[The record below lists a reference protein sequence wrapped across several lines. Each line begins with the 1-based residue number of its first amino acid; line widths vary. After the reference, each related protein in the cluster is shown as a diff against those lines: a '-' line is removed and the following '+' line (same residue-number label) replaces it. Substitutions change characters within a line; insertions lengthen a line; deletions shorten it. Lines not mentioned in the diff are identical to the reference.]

1 MSRTAA
7 IRRHNALS
15 RTTRNRTYKS
25 SRVHAGLRAVRGAAL
40 FSVRRCMV
48 RIGTGLLALCLG
60 AIAHAGVPAQWNGT
74 TGNYSDVTK
83 WSGGA
88 VPCGA
93 YDVTLPAGGYT
104 VTMDVAAC
112 SVETVAVG
120 DNVTFRIAAGKS
132 YAVTLGGSIAGL
144 VDDAG
149 GTFAGL
155 PAGFAG
161 TRARAS
167 VSAAGTASIG
177 GTSYSSAG
185 LASAATLFN
194 ATGASSLLNL
204 PTLQSINA
212 AFDDGTGLS
221 AAHAVSASSGGT
233 IRLPNLASVT
243 LPVRRDD
250 YLQFTANGGSIE
262 LPALAS
268 LGGGAGFANFVAQ
281 GGSTLALPALV
292 TNSAPAEFAAYSG
305 STLSL
310 AGPAPF
316 DYSAVGFGWAN
327 GTNTFYANG
336 TGALLDAPAVRS
348 YNDAYDDNTGLATVH
363 YVQAVSGGNVRLPN
377 LASVTT
383 PVRREDYLHF
393 NASDG
398 FLDLSS
404 LATIGGGAGYAQFTA
419 QGGSTVALP
428 ALTSPAA
435 PVAFNAYSGG
445 TLRLAGAAPIDYSAT
460 GFGWY
465 SGANTFYA
473 TGTGSLVD
481 APAVRSFNDAFDD
494 GTGLST
500 VHYVQALSGGTVRL
514 PGLTSVTVPVRR
526 DDYVHFNA
534 NGGAL
539 ELPALAT
546 IGGSAGFA
554 YFTAQG
560 GSTLSLPALTTPA
573 APVEFG
579 AYGGGTLRLA
589 GASPITYSA
598 AGFAWA
604 NGTNTI
610 YASGD
615 GSLVDAP
622 AIHAYSDAYDDG
634 TGLATVH
641 YVQAVSNGTV
651 RLPNLASVTVPVR
664 REDYTHFN
672 VTGGTL
678 ELPALATITGSGGY
692 GYFTAQGGSTLSLP
706 SLATLAAPVEFGAY
720 SGGTVRLA
728 GATPLDYSD
737 AGLGWANG
745 TSTFYANGAGSLI
758 DAPAVRS
765 YSAAFDDATGLTT
778 AHLVQAVS
786 GGTLRFPNLV
796 TLTVPVRR
804 EDYVQLNATAG
815 TIELPALATIG
826 GANGYG
832 YVTAQGGGTISL
844 PSLAT
849 VTAPVEY
856 GAYSGGTVRLAGA
869 PPLDYRATGFA
880 WANGTNVL
888 YATGAGSQI
897 DAPALRSIDDG
908 FDDGS
913 GLGTYHQVEALDG
926 GTLTL
931 PNVASITTPVRAED
945 SFQVNAN
952 AGTVDLSGLRQ
963 VVGTGRLYV
972 TAQGG
977 GTVQLGDVTL
987 AAPLTANVT
996 TGGVLRAA
1004 DLRDDPA
1011 TTVSST
1017 ITLSTADAT
1026 IDVTHNLELGADIA
1040 LTATQPN
1047 SHLSVGGNFTHRL
1060 AAASKLGLEQAIVTM
1075 DGTAPQALE
1084 AASADGGTARP
1095 VSPSYG
1101 LGQLVV
1107 GTAGRT
1113 TTVVVQDLLDGGHR
1127 GATGEVVHL
1136 LGLDPATNVHPEG
1149 LRIEPGST
1157 LSLGCVD
1164 VYVFADRNAATAVR
1178 LRDLFPVGVYR
1189 IPYDR
1194 GFLELGPDTDGDGL
1208 PDCRDN
1214 CPRTPNADQLDTNGN
1229 GIGDACEVIV
1239 PLDQS
1244 GVALELQGLGT
1255 HSETG
1260 FAVSRAGDVNHDGL
1274 GDFLVGAPG
1283 YSPNGGLVQGGAA
1296 ALFLGATDN
1305 AQRALPDVIFTGA
1318 NPHERAGVALA
1329 GGVDLNCDGTPDLV
1343 IGAEDVDRT
1352 GASPVATGNGKVY
1365 VIFFD
1370 PHDAVHYPKLNDG
1383 NPGTTGD
1390 VVSLALVGQLG
1401 GIPGIVYTG
1410 TTLGD
1415 RAGASVAVGA
1425 LDEGGSAN
1433 EILIGAPGR
1442 APGGRNAAGSA
1453 YLVFGSCARSGVIAL
1468 GRVANGGPDQ
1478 VPGVVIEGSAAGD
1491 RLGSSVALPGDVV
1504 GTPHPDI
1511 VIGAPGTTTTVP
1523 GGGAVYAIEGGGMI
1537 AQFVESGSIGEN
1549 PRPIKGTK
1557 LTGSQDFESLG
1568 TSVASAGD
1576 NLVDGNVDLL
1586 IGAPLY
1592 DRSPLAAGADAGRVI
1607 QTSAH
1612 LPYGELSADRVGA
1625 PANDPSSIAGVI
1637 YVGARGGDQLGASV
1651 AGLMDVTGDGRDE
1664 AAFGAPYAD
1673 PLGVVDAGA
1682 TYVVRGAVP
1691 ARFDLGTID
1700 LAQGFPGTILVG
1712 TQAGEHSGFAVDGV
1726 ADVDGNGKGD
1736 FVIGAPGRD
1745 AVSLGDD
1752 SGLAYVVTQC
1762 GTSDVDGDGVLD
1774 CNDNCVTRAN
1784 ASQSDGDGDGV
1795 GDACDGCPSIT
1806 DPSQA
1811 DGDRDGVPDACD
1823 DCPAVVNADQRDA
1836 DHDGVG
1842 DACDTN
1848 PVFVVSSDPLVP
1860 HDFTSIQV
1868 AINSTT
1874 ESGTTIRVL
1883 GGLGP
1888 YHENVLIDHGKVF
1901 TLSGA
1906 GNATPVVIEV
1916 AAGAALTIEST
1927 HGTTP
1932 VVVDHLTLRGPTG
1945 LAAKVPV
1952 VLDQVVVENA
1962 SVVGIDLLT
1971 NSGAH
1976 RITGLETRGT
1986 TVDAIHVAT
1995 GTTLD
2000 LAASKLAGITGTGLT
2015 VNGTVRATNVL
2026 IAQAG
2031 KGATL
2036 GAGGTL
2042 ALLHATIADCSGPGV
2057 EFAGQAT
2064 VTGSLFWNN
2073 GGGDLPGVDCAHV
2086 SWSDVCSPSC
2096 APVNG
2101 TFCANPLFVS
2111 ATDYRLQA
2119 ASQALERGPS
2129 PALFD
2134 GTPCTDLAGNPRGLD
2149 HDGDG
2154 LARRDAGAYER
2165 RNTTLA
2171 PPDVTGLAFTSKQ
2184 HVTWTAVPGAA
2195 RYHVYRDLVSNLGYA
2210 NFGQCADALDPLSTD
2225 TQFDDPSL
2233 PGAGAAW
2240 GYVVSAEAPNGHE
2253 GTLGDATCT
2262 ERSNFSPCP

>member
-1 MSRTAA
+1 MSRTVA
-7 IRRHNALS
+7 IRPHNALS
-15 RTTRNRTYKS
+15 RAAHGRTYRPT
-25 SRVHAGLRAVRGAAL
+25 RVHAGLTAIRGAAL
-40 FSVRRCMV
+40 FSMRRMV
-48 RIGTGLLALCLG
+48 RICVGLLALCLAG
-60 AIAHAGVPAQWNGT
+60 VAHAGAPAQWNGT
-74 TGNYSDVTK
+74 SGNYSDVTK
-83 WSGGA
+83 WSGGV

-93 YDVTLPAGGYT
+93 YDVTLPAGSYT
-104 VTMDVAAC
+104 VTMDVASC
-112 SVETVAVG
+112 SVESVSVG
-120 DNVTFRIAAGKS
+120 DNVTFRISAGKS
-132 YAVTLGGSIAGL
+132 YTVTVGGSIAGV
-144 VDDAG
+144 VDDPG

-161 TRARAS
+161 THARAS
-167 VSAAGTASIG
+167 VSAAGTAALG

-185 LASAATLFN
+185 LGGAATLFS
-194 ATGASSLLNL
+194 AAGAGSLLNL
-204 PTLQSINA
+204 ATLQSLSA

-221 AAHAVSASSGGT
+221 SAHVLTATGGGT
-233 IRLPNLASVT
+233 VRFPVLASAA
-243 LPVRRDD
+243 LPLRVEDS
-250 YLQFTANGGSIE
+250 LQINANGGTLE
-262 LPALAS
+262 LPQLATI
-268 LGGGAGFANFVAQ
+268 GGSGSGFANFIAQ
-281 GGSTLALPALV
+281 GGSTLALPALASV
-292 TNSAPAEFAAYSG
+292 TAPAEFAAYTG

-310 AGPAPF
+310 AGAAPL
-316 DYSAVGFGWAN
+316 DYTAAGFRWAN
-327 GTNTFYANG
+327 GVNTFYASG
-336 TGALLDAPAVRS
+336 AGALLDAPAVRS
-348 YNDAYDDNTGLATVH
+348 YDDAYDDNTGLATVH
-363 YVQAVSGGNVRLPN
+363 YVQAVSGGTVRLPN
-377 LASVTT
+377 LSSLTT
-383 PVRREDYLHF
+383 PVRREDFLQF
-393 NASDG
+393 NASG
-398 FLDLSS
+398 GSLDLSS
-404 LATIGGGAGYAQFTA
+404 LATLGSNAGYAYFTA
-419 QGGSTVALP
+419 QAGSTLALP
-428 ALTSPAA
+428 ALKTPTAPAT
-435 PVAFNAYSGG
+435 FGAYSGG
-445 TLRLAGAAPIDYSAT
+445 TVRLAGASPIDYPAT
-460 GFGWY
+460 GFAWS

-481 APAVRSFNDAFDD
+481 APAVRSFSDAYDD
-494 GTGLST
+494 GTGLAT

-514 PGLTSVTVPVRR
+514 PGLQTVTVPTRR
-526 DDYVHFNA
+526 EDYVHFNA
-534 NGGAL
+534 NGGTL
-539 ELPALAT
+539 ELPALST
-546 IGGSAGFA
+546 IAGTAGYA

-560 GSTLSLPALTTPA
+560 GSTLSLPAFATTA

-579 AYGGGTLRLA
+579 AYSGGTVRLA
-589 GASPITYSA
+589 GAPIAYSA
-598 AGFAWA
+598 AGFEWA
-604 NGTNTI
+604 NGTNTF
-610 YASGD
+610 YATGD

-622 AIHAYSDAYDDG
+622 AVHSYSDAFDDG
-634 TGLATVH
+634 TGLASVH
-641 YVQAVSNGTV
+641 YVQALSNGTV
-651 RLPNLASVTVPVR
+651 RLPNLATVTVPVR
-664 REDYTHFN
+664 REDYLHFN
-672 VTGGTL
+672 ANGGTL
-678 ELPALATITGSGGY
+678 ELPALATIAGSGGY
-692 GYFTAQGGSTLSLP
+692 GYFTAQGGSTLALP
-706 SLATLAAPVEFGAY
+706 ALANFAAPVQFGAY

-737 AGLGWANG
+737 AGLAWANG
-745 TSTFYANGAGSLI
+745 ASTFYATGAGSLI

-778 AHLVQAVS
+778 YHIVQALS
-786 GGTLRFPNLV
+786 GGTLRFPNLA

-804 EDYVQLNATAG
+804 EDYIHLNANGG
-815 TIELPALATIG
+815 TLELPALATITG
-826 GANGYG
+826 GAGYA
-832 YVTAQGGGTISL
+832 YVTAQGGGTIAL
-844 PSLAT
+844 PSLAS

-856 GAYSGGTVRLAGA
+856 GAYAGGVVRLAGA
-869 PPLDYRATGFA
+869 QPVDFRATGFG
-880 WANGTNVL
+880 WANGSSVL

-908 FDDGS
+908 FDDATGFATIHYAQA
-913 GLGTYHQVEALDG
+913 LGGGRLD
-926 GTLTL
+926 L
-931 PNVASITTPVRAED
+931 PHVTSITTPVRAED
-945 SFQVNAN
+945 AFQLIADQ
-952 AGTVDLSGLRQ
+952 GTIDLSGLRQ
-963 VVGTGRLYV
+963 VAGAGRFYV
-972 TAQGG
+972 TAQTG

-987 AAPLTANVT
+987 VAPATLNATN
-996 TGGVLRAA
+996 GGILRAA
-1004 DLRDDPA
+1004 ALRDDPA

-1017 ITLSTADAT
+1017 ITLGTADAT
-1026 IDVTHNLELGADIA
+1026 LDVTGNLELGADIA
-1040 LTATQPN
+1040 LSATQPN
-1047 SHLSVGGNFTHRL
+1047 TRLSIGGSFTHRL
-1060 AAASKLGLEQAIVTM
+1060 ALASKLGLEQAIVTM

-1084 AASADGGTARP
+1084 AASADGGTTRP
-1095 VSPSYG
+1095 ASPSYG

-1107 GTAGRT
+1107 GTADRT

-1127 GATGEVVHL
+1127 GAAGEVVYL

-1164 VYVFADRNAATAVR
+1164 VYVFASKSAATAVR
-1178 LRDLFPVGVYR
+1178 LRDLFPAGVYR

-1214 CPRTPNADQLDTNGN
+1214 CPRTPNADQLDTNGD

-1239 PLDQS
+1239 PLDGG
-1244 GVALELQGLGT
+1244 GVSLELQGLGT

-1260 FAVSRAGDVNHDGL
+1260 FAVSRAGDVNHDDL

-1283 YSPNGGLVQGGAA
+1283 YSPSGSFTQAGAA
-1296 ALFLGATDN
+1296 ALFLGATDST
-1305 AQRALPDVIFTGA
+1305 QRALPDVIFTGA

-1352 GASPVATGNGKVY
+1352 GGSPVPTGSGKVY

-1383 NPGTTGD
+1383 NPATTGD
-1390 VVSLALVGQLG
+1390 VVSLALVGQPG

-1415 RAGASVAVGA
+1415 RAGAAVAVGA
-1425 LDEGGSAN
+1425 LDEGGPAP

-1442 APGGRNAAGSA
+1442 APGGRTAAGSA
-1453 YLVFGSCARSGVIAL
+1453 YLVFGSCARAGVVAL
-1468 GRVANGGPDQ
+1468 DRVANGGPDQ
-1478 VPGVVIEGSAAGD
+1478 VPGVVFEGSAAGD
-1491 RLGSSVALPGDVV
+1491 RLGTSVALPGDVV

-1523 GGGAVYAIEGGGMI
+1523 GGGSVYAIEGGGMI
-1537 AQFVESGSIGEN
+1537 AQYVESGSIGEN
-1549 PRPIKGTK
+1549 PKPIKGTR
-1557 LTGSQDFESLG
+1557 LSGSQEFEALG
-1568 TSVASAGD
+1568 SSVASAGD
-1576 NLVDGNVDLL
+1576 NLVDGHVDLL

-1592 DRSPLAAGADAGRVI
+1592 DRSPLAACADAGRVI
-1607 QTSAH
+1607 HTSAL
-1612 LPYGELSADRVGA
+1612 LPYGDVSADRVGA

-1637 YVGARGGDQLGASV
+1637 YVGARGGDQLGTSV
-1651 AGLMDVTGDGRDE
+1651 AGLMDVTGDGRAE

-1682 TYVVRGAVP
+1682 TYVANGFVP

-1774 CNDNCVTRAN
+1774 CTDNCVTTPN
-1784 ASQSDGDGDGV
+1784 AGQADADGDGV
-1795 GDACDGCPSIT
+1795 GDACDGCPAIP

-1823 DCPAVVNADQRDA
+1823 DCPAVANADQRDA

-1901 TLSGA
+1901 TLTGA
-1906 GNATPVVIEV
+1906 GSATPVVIEV
-1916 AAGAALTIEST
+1916 AAGAALTVDST

-1932 VVVDHLTLRGPTG
+1932 IAIDHLTLRGPTG

-1952 VLDQVVVENA
+1952 DVDHVIVENA
-1962 SVVGIDLLT
+1962 TVTGIDLLA
-1971 NSGAH
+1971 NSGTH
-1976 RITGLETRGT
+1976 RVRGLETRGT
-1986 TVDAIHVAT
+1986 TADAIHAAA
-1995 GTTLD
+1995 GTSLD
-2000 LAASKLAGITGTGLT
+2000 LSASTLTGITGTGL
-2015 VNGTVRATNVL
+2015 VVGGTARATNVV

-2042 ALLHATIADCSGPGV
+2042 TLLHATVADCTGAGV

-2086 SWSDVCSPSC
+2086 SWSDVCTPGC

-2119 ASQALERGPS
+2119 ASPALERGPS

-2134 GTPCTDLAGNPRGLD
+2134 GTPCSDLAGNPRGLD

-2165 RNTTLA
+2165 VNTTLA
-2171 PPDVTGLAFTSKQ
+2171 PPDVTGLAFTSA
-2184 HVTWTAVPGAA
+2184 VRATWTAVPSAA

-2210 NFGQCADALDPLSTD
+2210 NFGQCADALDPNATD
-2225 TQFDDPSL
+2225 THFDDPGL
-2233 PGAGAAW
+2233 PAAGAAW
-2240 GYVVSAEAPNGHE
+2240 GYVVTAEAANGHE
-2253 GTLGDATCT
+2253 GTLGYATCT